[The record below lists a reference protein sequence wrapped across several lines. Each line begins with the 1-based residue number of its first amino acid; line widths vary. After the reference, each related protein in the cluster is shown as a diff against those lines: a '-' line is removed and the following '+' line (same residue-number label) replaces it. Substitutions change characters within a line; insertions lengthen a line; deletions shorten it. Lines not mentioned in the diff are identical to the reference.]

1 MKLVIKVANITVN
14 MTFLGQAIRAVP
26 LCREYFRG
34 FLCPAEIAD
43 AEIKVSIL
51 KSGNGFSPADART
64 GESNF
69 EQQLNKREVFA
80 SLSESPEYQEDFPEN
95 EATIAS
101 SCLDGLL
108 LFDPDTAAGRIYL
121 SNEGPECF
129 RPLHRLLWMYLA
141 QVLGERKAC
150 FIHSAA
156 LVKDRIGYLFLG
168 DSGAGKSTLSRIAE
182 GAVVLSDDSPILS
195 RQNGDYRVFSSPYH
209 QMNPSKGLSK
219 EAIRRSARVE
229 GLFFLFKDE
238 RLYLEGVSREEA
250 VSRILKRYILFFPY
264 LSGRAKSALFDLVL
278 ELCHRLT
285 IHNLHFC
292 LDQDVWG
299 LITSPHAGGKN
310 EQFRKRGK
318 RITKGLRTT
327 ETL

>member
-1 MKLVIKVANITVN
+1 MDLAIHIAGIAVK
-14 MTFLGQAIRAVP
+14 MTFLGQAKRAVP

-34 FLCPAEIAD
+34 FLRPAEIAD
-43 AEIKVSIL
+43 AEIRVSIL
-51 KSGNGFSPADART
+51 KNSNGFSPAGGK
-64 GESNF
+64 GENSNF
-69 EQQLNKREVFA
+69 EQQLISREVFA
-80 SLSESPEYQEDFPEN
+80 WLSKSPEYQEDFPED

-121 SNEGPECF
+121 LNERPECF

-156 LVKDRIGYLFLG
+156 LVKRGKGHLFLG
-168 DSGAGKSTLSRIAE
+168 DSGSGKSSLSRISD
-182 GAVVLSDDSPILS
+182 GAVVLSDDSPVLS

-209 QMNPSKGLSK
+209 QMDPSKGLNK
-219 EAIRRSARVE
+219 EAIEGSARVE
-229 GLFFLFKDE
+229 GLYFLFKDE
-238 RLYLEGVSREEA
+238 RLYLDEVSSKEA
-250 VSRILKRYILFFPY
+250 VSRIIKRYILFFPY

-278 ELCHRLT
+278 ELCHTFT

-292 LDQDVWG
+292 LDQDVWD
-299 LITSPHAGGKN
+299 LIEGPTVGG
-310 EQFRKRGK
+310 RDG
-318 RITKGLRTT
+318 
-327 ETL
+327 